1 MSLFQ
6 FRVTWNYVYIPLN
19 DNDFYSDDM
28 APANHTV
35 EKVVRDKNTIV
46 QITVHTKPNQNN
58 PQKSN
63 DSKSAKH
70 FERKPTSRSPRRTKP
85 GRTKSVAVE
94 KEV

>member
-1 MSLFQ
+1 
-6 FRVTWNYVYIPLN
+6 
-19 DNDFYSDDM
+19 M

-58 PQKSN
+58 PLKSN

-70 FERKPTSRSPRRTKP
+70 SERKPTSRSPRRSKP